1 MYISQNT
8 NDLYISI
15 QSRPRT
21 AYTPPTLSSTPTSHS
36 YVWVLCHIPVY
47 AFKND
52 ESVKKSQHINFRS
65 LILLHNSILDMQ
77 HLNPYSPAYPTRG
90 PDIKYLFSIS
100 HVYWR
105 WGMSCVRDIMYKRIF
120 KKLMLLWITFF
131 YTDKNF
137 FYHFSFILGVLDY
150 IIGVCNETRQ
160 KSFKITH
167 WQLVWILIREFWF
180 FYTSHFKPKKMHK
193 AAESLK
199 SFVNSK

>member
-1 MYISQNT
+1 MYQSKHQRS
-8 NDLYISI
+8 LYLHTKPSSYRLHPSHPVI
-15 QSRPRT
+15 
-21 AYTPPTLSSTPTSHS
+21 TLSSTPTSHS
-36 YVWVLCHIPVY
+36 YVWVLWHIPVY

-120 KKLMLLWITFF
+120 KKLMLL
-131 YTDKNF
+131 
-137 FYHFSFILGVLDY
+137 
-150 IIGVCNETRQ
+150 
-160 KSFKITH
+160 
-167 WQLVWILIREFWF
+167 
-180 FYTSHFKPKKMHK
+180 
-193 AAESLK
+193 
-199 SFVNSK
+199 